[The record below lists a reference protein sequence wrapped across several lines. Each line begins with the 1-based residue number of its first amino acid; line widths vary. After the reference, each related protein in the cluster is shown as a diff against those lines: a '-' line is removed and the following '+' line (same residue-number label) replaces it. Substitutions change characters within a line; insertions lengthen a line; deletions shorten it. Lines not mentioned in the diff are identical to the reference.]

1 MIELEKL
8 FRLVSQKKA
17 SDLHIIANAPPYLR
31 VDGELWPVGKEILSS
46 QDTHKMLYNIM
57 TEEQKK
63 TFEQEKSLD
72 IGFCYWCEEDN
83 WIHRFR
89 INVFQQQGTVSAAF
103 RSIPNV
109 LPDFE
114 ELRLPKILKTLVQ
127 SSLGLLIITGPT
139 GHGKSTTLAS
149 AVDLINRTKA
159 SHIITIEDPVEYIH
173 VHKKSIVEQREVGRD
188 TPTFHAALKY
198 VLRQDPDV
206 ILVGEM
212 RDRETISCALTAS
225 ETGHLVMAT
234 LHTNDAVQTIDR
246 LVDVFPPEQQHQIR
260 LQLALCLT
268 GVIAQRLLPRS
279 DKEGRVVACEVL
291 LNNTAVANLIRD
303 AKTHQIYSVLETRT
317 QEGMCSL
324 DLAIESIY
332 REGIISK
339 ETALTHM
346 KKPDKIAKI

>member
-1 MIELEKL
+1 MIEIEKL
-8 FRLVSQKKA
+8 FRVVAEKRA

-31 VDGELWPVGKEILSS
+31 IDGDLVPVGKTILTS
-46 QDTHKMLYNIM
+46 QETHKMLYNLL
-57 TEEQKK
+57 TEDQKK

-72 IGFCYWCEEDN
+72 IGFCYWCQEDN
-83 WIHRFR
+83 SIHRFR
-89 INVFQQQGTVSAAF
+89 INIFQQQGAVSAAF
-103 RSIPNV
+103 RSIPNI

-114 ELRLPKILKTLVQ
+114 ELRLPRILKTLVQ
-127 SSLGLLIITGPT
+127 SALGLLIITGPT
-139 GHGKSTTLAS
+139 GHGKSTTLAA
-149 AVDLINRTKA
+149 AVDLINNTKA

-173 VHKKSIVEQREVGRD
+173 EHKRSIVEQREVGRD

-206 ILVGEM
+206 ILIGEM

-268 GVIAQRLLPRS
+268 AVIAQRLLPKS
-279 DKEGRVVACEVL
+279 DREGRAVACEVL

-303 AKTHQIYSVLETRT
+303 AKSHQIYSVLETRT

-324 DLAIESIY
+324 DQAIENLY
-332 REGIISK
+332 REGVITK
-339 ETALTHM
+339 ETALAHM
-346 KKPDKIAKI
+346 KKPEKIAKF